1 MTSSATTQASELI
14 YPRICII
21 CVRLGTM
28 KDPAVPKLQDLY
40 DTGQVEE
47 SQWGPNI
54 DGVREARDREPD
66 QFIAMNICK

>member
-1 MTSSATTQASELI
+1 
-14 YPRICII
+14 
-21 CVRLGTM
+21 M